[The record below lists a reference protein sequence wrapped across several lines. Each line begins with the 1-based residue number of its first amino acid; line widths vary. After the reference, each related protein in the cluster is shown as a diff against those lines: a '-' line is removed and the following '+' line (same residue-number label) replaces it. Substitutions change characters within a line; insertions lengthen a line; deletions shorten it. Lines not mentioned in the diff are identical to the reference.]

1 MDLFDAYTSL
11 RAIPISNGNVS
22 FLAKL
27 TLPHPSAALLAKLIA
42 ETPWRTDP
50 IKVWGKVY
58 MQPRLMAWYGDMGKS
73 YMYSGRLYEPYPW
86 TPLLLQ
92 LKDGVEQACD
102 HTFNS
107 VLLNYY
113 RDGNDSMGFHSDNE
127 VELGKNPVI
136 ASLSLGETRTFIL
149 KHKTNKSLKP
159 IRLKLNDASL
169 LLMAG
174 ELQTHW
180 QHGIPKEN
188 KSCSAR
194 INLTFRTVF

>member
-11 RAIPISNGNVS
+11 RTIPISNGNVS
-22 FLAKL
+22 FLEKL
-27 TLPHPSAALLAKLIA
+27 TLPQPSAALLAKLIA

-73 YMYSGRLYEPYPW
+73 YRYSGRLYEPYPW

-127 VELGKNPVI
+127 AELGKNPVI
-136 ASLSLGETRTFIL
+136 ASLSLGETRTFVL
-149 KHKTNKSLKP
+149 KHKTNKALKP

-174 ELQTHW
+174 ELQTYW
-180 QHGIPKEN
+180 KHGIPKER

-194 INLTFRTVF
+194 INLTFRTIF

>member
-11 RAIPISNGNVS
+11 RTILISNGNVS
-22 FLAKL
+22 FLEKL
-27 TLPHPSAALLAKLIA
+27 TLPQPSAALLAKLIA

-73 YMYSGRLYEPYPW
+73 YRYSGRLYEPYPW

-127 VELGKNPVI
+127 AELGKNPVI
-136 ASLSLGETRTFIL
+136 ASLSLGETRTFVL
-149 KHKTNKSLKP
+149 KHKTNKALKP

-174 ELQTHW
+174 ELQTYW
-180 QHGIPKEN
+180 KHGIPKER

-194 INLTFRTVF
+194 INLTFRTIF

>member
-11 RAIPISNGNVS
+11 RTIPISNGNVS
-22 FLAKL
+22 FLEKL
-27 TLPHPSAALLAKLIA
+27 TLPQPSAALLAKLIA

-73 YMYSGRLYEPYPW
+73 YRYSGRLYEPYPW

>member
-11 RAIPISNGNVS
+11 TTIPISNGNVS
-22 FLAKL
+22 FLEKL

-73 YMYSGRLYEPYPW
+73 YMYSGRLYEPNPW

-102 HTFNS
+102 
-107 VLLNYY
+107 
-113 RDGNDSMGFHSDNE
+113 
-127 VELGKNPVI
+127 
-136 ASLSLGETRTFIL
+136 
-149 KHKTNKSLKP
+149 
-159 IRLKLNDASL
+159 
-169 LLMAG
+169 
-174 ELQTHW
+174 
-180 QHGIPKEN
+180 
-188 KSCSAR
+188 
-194 INLTFRTVF
+194 